1 MIAIVVAASI
11 AAASVC
17 PPSDARSELLVLH
30 EAARQAHLRGDAAP
44 LAEAIGDKL
53 LFADNGVLRTQTK
66 AEVEQFFTG
75 YFKRVRY
82 REWSDASPP
91 IVAISPDG
99 QLGWM
104 AVAIVAKYTRADKP
118 EEGEK
123 SFKSS
128 WIATYERANCTWR
141 MTGIASS
148 VVNE

>member
-1 MIAIVVAASI
+1 MFAVLVAASAV
-11 AAASVC
+11 AAQAC
-17 PPSDARSELLVLH
+17 PATDARSELLALH

-44 LAEAIGDKL
+44 LAAAIGDKL

-99 QLGWM
+99 QPGWRSRSSRN
-104 AVAIVAKYTRADKP
+104 ARAPTNQK
-118 EEGEK
+118 
-123 SFKSS
+123 
-128 WIATYERANCTWR
+128 RAR
-141 MTGIASS
+141 KASRAAGS
-148 VVNE
+148 PRTSAPTAPGG